1 MKKATATLADDETAV
16 LSRAGAPLAI
26 GEARRRASRAL
37 IAGAVLVC
45 VMVFSLTAIFISDW
59 RRGVA
64 EETEGQMRGLSLVLA
79 DRIASSIQALESIET
94 SIAGEI
100 QRGPAL
106 SPATFRKLFSSDA
119 QHRELVARVS
129 ALPHIASLSLWDTQG
144 DIVNSSFGW
153 PRSRA
158 RLDPNPADRFL
169 ADGAVETIADE
180 PSRTH
185 ITGKWSLRIIRKVV
199 DPHGTFV
206 GMIIGTIYL
215 EEFEDYFER
224 VKPSSNASIAMFSGT
239 GVLMARYPRHPEM
252 VGMRFTEQQLGDGI
266 FSRTFSS
273 LRIASPVDG
282 NEKFVVVR
290 KLPSYGALLVLTTSV
305 EEALAGWRRAA
316 IWVILSSGAV
326 VAVIFAI
333 VWATRRK
340 ITGTLRA
347 HNLHL
352 TSAMENMVDG
362 LAMFDGA
369 GRLIIC
375 NAQYGKMYGLSE
387 RVMMQGTPLRTILEY
402 RRDNGTLRGDPEI
415 YENELKEQ
423 LKNGE
428 RAAFVRTTE
437 DGRLISMSNR
447 PIEGGGWIATHRDI
461 SEASAKEKSF
471 QLLFESNPVPMW
483 VIDRATTAFLDI
495 NESAIA
501 KYGYSRAEFLGM
513 TLADVRPIE
522 DIDRLKPLMSNSAK
536 ADSEA
541 NLRRHRKSDGS
552 LIDVVIYSRE
562 LRYAG
567 VSAQLVAIHDV
578 TASKKSEDELRRT
591 RKFLNTII
599 ENVPLPIIVK
609 SMPRGASDAS
619 ACQMEVI
626 NKAAA
631 DMFEL
636 PAPQWIGKT
645 LRELFPPE
653 IAEPTIVMDNEAL
666 KSDSPVVSADRSV
679 QTKSSRLRRV
689 NSRRVVIRGEDG
701 VPEHLIALLEDVTE
715 QREAEQRISRMA
727 HFDPLTNLANR
738 ASFDACFAA
747 TIARA
752 SEAESEVAV
761 ICMDL
766 DGFKEVNDTFGH
778 SAGDEVLRQVA
789 ARLSAVSEGAFLSR
803 FGGDEFTLLVA
814 EEGNFATSREISRQL
829 LAAMHDDLMIDGHR
843 VAVRLTLGIAVY
855 PQHGHDGETVI
866 ANADRALYRAKAS
879 NPGTALFFDADMDAQ
894 IRERRAMQD
903 DLRGAV
909 DAGALALHYQP
920 QVDIKGRPIGFEAL
934 LRWECPK
941 RGFVPAATFIALAE
955 ESSLILQLGEWVLRA
970 ACREAAKWT
979 QPMTVAVNLSPRQ
992 FRQADLPELIH
1003 GILLETGLPP
1013 ARLELEITEGVLIE
1027 DYSRALSILRR
1038 IKSLGV
1044 AIALDD
1050 FGTGYSSLSY
1060 LHAFSF
1066 DRIKIDRGFVC
1077 DLATNRHSMAIVKA
1091 VISLARSLGVPV
1103 LAEGV
1108 ETDEQRDILDAEGCD
1123 AIQGY
1128 LFGRPRPI
1136 EHYVAITHGVA
1147 GEGNEL
1153 VA

>member
-1 MKKATATLADDETAV
+1 MKSTAPFADDETAV

-26 GEARRRASRAL
+26 GEARRRTSRAL
-37 IAGAVLVC
+37 IAGAAVIC
-45 VMVFSLTAIFISDW
+45 VVVFSLAGIFISDW
-59 RRGVA
+59 RRGIA
-64 EETEGQMRGLSLVLA
+64 EETQSQMRGLSLVLA
-79 DRIASSIQALESIET
+79 DRIASSFQALELIEKSVT
-94 SIAGEI
+94 DEI

-129 ALPHIASLSLWDTQG
+129 ALPHIAALSLWDTQG
-144 DIVNSSFGW
+144 EIVNSSFAW

-169 ADGAVETIADE
+169 ADHALEVIADE
-180 PSRTH
+180 PFQTS
-185 ITGKWSLRIIRKVV
+185 ITGKWGIRIIRKIV
-199 DPHGTFV
+199 DPRGTFV
-206 GMIIGTIYL
+206 GMIMGTIYL
-215 EEFEDYFER
+215 DEFEDYFER
-224 VKPSSNASIAMFSGT
+224 VKPSSNSSITMFSGT
-239 GVLMARYPRHPEM
+239 GVLMARYPRHPQS
-252 VGMRFTEQQLGDGI
+252 VGTRFTEQQLGDGVL
-266 FSRTFSS
+266 SRDFSS

-290 KLPSYGALLVLTTSV
+290 KLPTYPVLLVLTTSV
-305 EEALAGWRRAA
+305 EEALAGWRSAA
-316 IWVILSSGAV
+316 IWVTLSLSAF
-326 VAVIFAI
+326 VAMIFAI

-347 HNLHL
+347 QNLHL

-362 LAMFDGA
+362 LAMFDAA

-375 NAQYGKMYGLSE
+375 NAQYGRMYGLSE
-387 RVMMQGTPLRTILEY
+387 RVMMQGTPLRKILEY

-461 SEASAKEKSF
+461 TEASAREKSF

-483 VIDRATTAFLDI
+483 VIDRSTMAFLAAND
-495 NESAIA
+495 SAIA

-513 TLADVRPIE
+513 TVADIRPPE
-522 DIDRLKPLMSNSAK
+522 EFEKSRPPMRDGSRLDN
-536 ADSEA
+536 EA
-541 NLRRHRKSDGS
+541 GLWRHRKSDGS
-552 LIDVVIYSRE
+552 FIDVVIYSRE

-578 TASKKSEDELRRT
+578 TASKKFEDELRRT
-591 RKFLNTII
+591 RKFLNAII

-609 SMPRGASDAS
+609 SVPEGASDAS
-619 ACQMEVI
+619 AFRTELV
-626 NKAAA
+626 NRAAA
-631 DMFEL
+631 DMFDM
-636 PAPQWIGKT
+636 PKSHWIGKT
-645 LRELFPPE
+645 LHEIFPAE
-653 IAEPTIVMDNEAL
+653 ATAMAIAMDSEAL
-666 KSDSPVVSADRSV
+666 KSDSPVISADYSV
-679 QTKSSRLRRV
+679 RTKTSHPRRV
-689 NSRRVVIRGEDG
+689 TARRVVIRSEDG
-701 VPEHLIALLEDVTE
+701 VAEHLISLLEDVTE
-715 QREAEQRISRMA
+715 RREAEQRISRMA

-752 SEAESEVAV
+752 AETESQVAV

-814 EEGNFATSREISRQL
+814 EEGDFVTSREVSKRL
-829 LAAMHDDLMIDGHR
+829 LAAMRDDLVIDGHK
-843 VAVRLTLGIAVY
+843 VAVRLTLGIAIY
-855 PQHGHDGETVI
+855 PLHGRDGETVI

-894 IRERRAMQD
+894 IRERRSMQD
-903 DLRGAV
+903 DLRAALE
-909 DAGALALHYQP
+909 AGALALHYQP
-920 QVDIKGRPIGFEAL
+920 QVDIKGHPIGFEAL
-934 LRWECPK
+934 LRWQCPK
-941 RGFVPAATFIALAE
+941 RGFVPPATFIALAE

-992 FRQADLPELIH
+992 FRQMDLPEIIQ

-1013 ARLELEITEGVLIE
+1013 DRLELEITEGVLIE

-1077 DLATNRHSMAIVKA
+1077 DLTTNRHSMAIVKA
-1091 VISLARSLGVPV
+1091 VISLATNLGVPV

-1108 ETDEQRDILDAEGCD
+1108 ETNEQRDILEAEGCD

-1128 LFGRPRPI
+1128 LFGRPQPI
-1136 EHYVAITHGVA
+1136 EHYAALAYGVA
-1147 GEGNEL
+1147 MDKNEL

>member
-1 MKKATATLADDETAV
+1 MKTSTAPLAAAETAV
-16 LSRAGAPLAI
+16 LSRTGVPLAT
-26 GEARRRASRAL
+26 GDARRRTSRAL
-37 IAGAVLVC
+37 IAGAALIC
-45 VMVFSLTAIFISDW
+45 VVVFSLTAIFISDW

-64 EETEGQMRGLSLVLA
+64 EETESQMRGLSLVLA
-79 DRIASSIQALESIET
+79 DRIASSFQALELIEK
-94 SIAGEI
+94 SVVDDI
-100 QRGPAL
+100 QRGQTS
-106 SPATFRKLFSSDA
+106 SPVTFRKQFSSDA

-129 ALPHIASLSLWDTQG
+129 AMPHIAALSLWDPQG
-144 DIVNSSFGW
+144 EIVNSSFAW
-153 PRSRA
+153 PRSRQ

-169 ADGAVETIADE
+169 ADPDLETITDE
-180 PSRTH
+180 PSRTS
-185 ITGKWSLRIIRKVV
+185 ITGKWGIRIIRKIV
-199 DPHGTFV
+199 DSRGMFV
-206 GMIIGTIYL
+206 GMVMGTVYL
-215 EEFEDYFER
+215 DEFEDYFER
-224 VKPSSNASIAMFSGT
+224 VKPSSNSSIAMFSGS
-239 GVLMARYPRHPEM
+239 GVLMARYPRHPEFI
-252 VGMRFTEQQLGDGI
+252 GTRFTDQQLGDGVL
-266 FSRTFSS
+266 RRDFSS

-282 NEKFVVVR
+282 REKFVVVR
-290 KLPSYGALLVLTTSV
+290 KLPTYDVLLVLTTSV
-305 EEALAGWRRAA
+305 DEALAGWRNAA
-316 IWVILSSGAV
+316 IWVILSSGAF

-333 VWATRRK
+333 AWATRRK
-340 ITGTLRA
+340 ITGTLHA

-362 LAMFDGA
+362 LAMFDAA

-375 NAQYGKMYGLSE
+375 NAQYGKMYDLSNQ
-387 RVMMQGTPLRTILEY
+387 VMMRGTPLRKILEY

-428 RAAFVRTTE
+428 RGAFVRTTE

-461 SEASAKEKSF
+461 TEASAREKSF

-483 VIDRATTAFLDI
+483 VIDQSTLAFLAA
-495 NESAIA
+495 NESAIV
-501 KYGYSRAEFLGM
+501 KYGYSRAEFLDM
-513 TLADVRPIE
+513 TLADIRPAE
-522 DIDRLKPLMSNSAK
+522 DCKKLRPPMPDGAPPDGESN
-536 ADSEA
+536 
-541 NLRRHRKSDGS
+541 LWRHRKSDGTF
-552 LIDVVIYSRE
+552 IDVVIYSQE

-567 VSAQLVAIHDV
+567 VPAQLVAIHDV
-578 TASKKSEDELRRT
+578 TASKKFEDELRRT
-591 RKFLNTII
+591 RKFLNAII
-599 ENVPLPIIVK
+599 DNVPLPIIVK
-609 SMPRGASDAS
+609 SMPEGASDAS
-619 ACQMEVI
+619 ACRMELV
-626 NKAAA
+626 NRAAA
-631 DMFEL
+631 DMFEM
-636 PAPQWIGKT
+636 PKSHWIGKT
-645 LRELFPPE
+645 LRELFPSE
-653 IAEPTIVMDNEAL
+653 LAETTIARDNEAL
-666 KSDSPVVSADRSV
+666 KSDTPVITADYVVR
-679 QTKSSRLRRV
+679 TKTSHPRRV
-689 NSRRVVIRGEDG
+689 TARRVVIRGEDG
-701 VPEHLIALLEDVTE
+701 VAEHVISLLEDVTE
-715 QREAEQRISRMA
+715 RREAEQRISRMA

-738 ASFDACFAA
+738 ASFDARFAE
-747 TIARA
+747 TIAHA
-752 SEAESEVAV
+752 AETESQVAV

-789 ARLSAVSEGAFLSR
+789 TRLSAVSEGAFLSR

-814 EEGNFATSREISRQL
+814 EQGDFVTSREVSKRL
-829 LAAMHDDLMIDGHR
+829 LTAMHDDLVIDGHN

-855 PQHGHDGETVI
+855 PLHGDDGETVI

-894 IRERRAMQD
+894 IRERRAMQE
-903 DLRGAV
+903 DLRAAV
-909 DAGALALHYQP
+909 DAGTLALHYQP
-920 QVDIKGRPIGFEAL
+920 QVDIQGHPIGFEAL

-992 FRQADLPELIH
+992 FRQADLPEIIH

-1013 ARLELEITEGVLIE
+1013 DRLELEITEGVLIE

-1077 DLATNRHSMAIVKA
+1077 DLTTNRHSMAIVKA
-1091 VISLARSLGVPV
+1091 VINLATSLGVPV

-1108 ETDEQRDILDAEGCD
+1108 ETNEQRDILEAEGCD

-1136 EHYVAITHGVA
+1136 EHYAAITYGVA
-1147 GEGNEL
+1147 SDDKER